1 MQIKLL
7 LRMGNWYCFYIIP
20 TDYILWEMQDKKINV
35 ISGNSKYSGRPY
47 PPAPVKPVHRDK
59 CHFP

>member
-1 MQIKLL
+1 
-7 LRMGNWYCFYIIP
+7 
-20 TDYILWEMQDKKINV
+20 MQDKKINV
-35 ISGNSKYSGRPY
+35 ITGNSKYSGRPY